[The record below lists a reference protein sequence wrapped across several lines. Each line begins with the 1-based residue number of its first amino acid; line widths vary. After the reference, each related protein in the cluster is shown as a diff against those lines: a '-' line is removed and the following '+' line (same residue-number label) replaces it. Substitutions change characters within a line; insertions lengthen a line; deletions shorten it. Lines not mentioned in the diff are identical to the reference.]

1 MLKMQWKTVIG
12 MQDAKPSTTDTA
24 SSPTTV
30 YIRRNI
36 KRTIVNQGDTSFYA
50 WQYEEAALSLEEYAE
65 YEELVAQLETPAIQ
79 ALREQNEVLA
89 AGLADIYE
97 RLETQ
102 ETTSSA
108 IMAGLADLYEIQEGV
123 AQ

>member
-1 MLKMQWKTVIG
+1 MVKMNWKTVIG
-12 MQDAKPSTTDTA
+12 MQETKPATTDTT

-36 KRTIVNQGDTSFYA
+36 KRVLVNQGNTSCYA
-50 WQYEEAALSLEEYAE
+50 WQYDEAALSLEEYAA
-65 YEELVAQLETPAIQ
+65 YEELVAELETPAIQ

-108 IMAGLADLYEIQEGV
+108 IMAGLADLYEI
-123 AQ
+123 